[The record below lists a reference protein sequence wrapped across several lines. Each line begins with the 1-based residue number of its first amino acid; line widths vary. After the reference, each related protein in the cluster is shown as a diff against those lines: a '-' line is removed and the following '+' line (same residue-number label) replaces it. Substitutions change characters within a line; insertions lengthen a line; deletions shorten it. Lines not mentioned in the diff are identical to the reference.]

1 MLPFTLKN
9 EVSLCCLLVLT
20 AELVATVQL
29 IKGMWRIKE
38 GSASTSNIGCNHTWQ
53 ASIAWLNLMSQK
65 EHTKQNETNAN

>member
-1 MLPFTLKN
+1 M
-9 EVSLCCLLVLT
+9 
-20 AELVATVQL
+20 ATVQL

-38 GSASTSNIGCNHTWQ
+38 GSASTSNIAYNHTWQ